1 MRACQICL
9 EEEEEEDDQK
19 SEFLSLSCNHS
30 FHVGCIKEL
39 RNPVC
44 PLCRKPIEHEKIPW
58 VESMRKRKQ
67 QDEEES
73 NHTSILEMQDSVE
86 RIPFNAPGF
95 LDCVFQHFTV
105 GEILRERGFGNRLHQ
120 SIHHSL
126 PLLSRIPC
134 RMVIEV
140 GDDIYR
146 CLNQSTKFNAES
158 YVPKVEVISWFA
170 ERLATL
176 HYSHELHEA
185 SHEVF
190 PQERCTHLKAY
201 AHLAVQTNLGTELL
215 KNALKTKK

>member
-9 EEEEEEDDQK
+9 EEEEEEEK
-19 SEFLSLSCNHS
+19 SEFLSLSCNHA
-30 FHVGCIKEL
+30 FHTECIKEL

-44 PLCRKPIEHEKIPW
+44 PLCREPIEREKFPW
-58 VESMRKRKQ
+58 VESMIKRKR

-105 GEILRERGFGNRLHQ
+105 GEILQERGFGNRLHQ

-134 RMVIEV
+134 SMVIEV
-140 GDDIYR
+140 GVSLYNCFKHPANFHSD
-146 CLNQSTKFNAES
+146 S
-158 YVPKVEVISWFA
+158 YVPKVEVVSWFA

-176 HYSHELHEA
+176 KYSHELHEA